1 MLAPPW
7 RIDIAHALAGDLPL
21 MRTLRTLALSGA
33 VALTLASCSDST
45 APEAGRLSLL
55 LTDAPGDVR
64 TAVVTISQIYLQG
77 SDDEDAPP
85 QSGRIVLREEDV
97 TVDLLTLED
106 EMMSLVEDV
115 EIPGGR
121 YAQLRFVITGG
132 YIDVEQADG
141 SLKLYASSPT
151 YAGIP
156 EDKQVH
162 GTLIMPS
169 FAQSGLKVSLPGDQL
184 VVDGDT
190 QTLLVDFDV
199 SQSFGQQAGA
209 SGSWVMHPVIQA
221 TEVPNDTEATIGG

>member
-1 MLAPPW
+1 MLAPVW
-7 RIDIAHALAGDLPL
+7 RIDVVHALAGDLPL
-21 MRTLRTLALSGA
+21 MRTLRTLALPAAA
-33 VALTLASCSDST
+33 VLVLAACSDST

-77 SDDEDAPP
+77 SDAEEAPP
-85 QSGRIVLREEDV
+85 QGERNVLREEDV
-97 TVDLLTLED
+97 TVDLLTLEE
-106 EMMSLVEDV
+106 EMMSLVEGA

-132 YIDVEQADG
+132 YIEVEQADG

-169 FAQSGLKVSLPGDQL
+169 FAQSGLKVNLPGDQL
-184 VVDGDT
+184 VIDGNE
-190 QTLLVDFDV
+190 QTFLVDFNV

-209 SGSWVMHPVIQA
+209 SGTWVMHPVIQA
-221 TEVPNDTEATIGG
+221 TEVPHDTESTIGG